1 MDNLG
6 IDKPHSATIFAL
18 CLLHKGRRKEII
30 DHLLT
35 RIASCKC
42 AIISMR
48 TFLAISLSNLNFNDM
63 STDVNITISYEQVFN
78 QVIVQAES
86 G

>member
-18 CLLHKGRRKEII
+18 CLLRKGIRNAI
-30 DHLLT
+30 DHSLT
-35 RIASCKC
+35 QIASCQG

-63 STDVNITISYEQVFN
+63 STAVNITISYEQGSS
-78 QVIVQAES
+78 QVIVQAKS